1 MTTSLW
7 RWRNWWYDQ
16 WSSTIIT
23 RTSFNSWCQRSFH
36 TYCLSSRRQKESQR
50 SLWTFWCRPSV
61 TSSECWWVGEGFCC
75 GTLSGRYALFMS
87 IVIYFV
93 VVQCLLVYGL
103 SLAFPVHFN
112 HVTRVSS
119 SQGADARTRTGSLR
133 SWWTSTET
141 GTPWF
146 SPRFTQC
153 TNYSPGFVIFPA
165 ITAVCIGMLFG
176 GEQNYTIWSK
186 IWRWA
191 CYQPCAKSQIFF
203 RKQRKW
209 RKLGL
214 TQIFPRNNNSFRS
227 HVLLWTLFTETT
239 KKSKSAS
246 GYIKQIY
253 ILTQIRN
260 KY

>member
-1 MTTSLW
+1 MNGKNFLVLNNIDIIRKAFESDEIGALMSDRPLNFIGENIFFGYKDVLLRRYDDEFMKMKKLMIRSMKLHDYNSDKFQQLMSEELSHILSKFQKTEGKPTEPMDILVPSFCNIIGMLVSRSNLSCNTLWSLC
-7 RWRNWWYDQ
+7 
-16 WSSTIIT
+16 IIH
-23 RTSFNSWCQRSFH
+23 CP
-36 TYCLSSRRQKESQR
+36 LSSI
-50 SLWTFWCRPSV
+50 SLLCNV
-61 TSSECWWVGEGFCC
+61 YWWM
-75 GTLSGRYALFMS
+75 A
-87 IVIYFV
+87 
-93 VVQCLLVYGL
+93 

-165 ITAVCIGMLFG
+165 ITAVCIAMLFG

-191 CYQPCAKSQIFF
+191 CYQPCAKSWIF
-203 RKQRKW
+203 
-209 RKLGL
+209 
-214 TQIFPRNNNSFRS
+214 SES
-227 HVLLWTLFTETT
+227 
-239 KKSKSAS
+239 
-246 GYIKQIY
+246 
-253 ILTQIRN
+253 N
-260 KY
+260 KNGEN

>member
-1 MTTSLW
+1 MHYSL
-7 RWRNWWYDQ
+7 
-16 WSSTIIT
+16 
-23 RTSFNSWCQRSFH
+23 
-36 TYCLSSRRQKESQR
+36 
-50 SLWTFWCRPSV
+50 
-61 TSSECWWVGEGFCC
+61 
-75 GTLSGRYALFMS
+75 S

-103 SLAFPVHFN
+103 SLAFPIHFN

-165 ITAVCIGMLFG
+165 ITAVCIAMLFG

-227 HVLLWTLFTETT
+227 HVLLWTLFNETT
-239 KKSKSAS
+239 KKVNLRRDISNR
-246 GYIKQIY
+246 YIFWLKFETSINIAAIFY
-253 ILTQIRN
+253 DN
-260 KY
+260 C